1 MVLHYCYKRHRV
13 FSIKLKVSE
22 HEKPNGRDEL
32 VVAKLRGGVCLP
44 LKS

>member
-1 MVLHYCYKRHRV
+1 MALHYCYKGRRV
-13 FSIKLKVSE
+13 VSIELKVSE
-22 HEKPNGRDEL
+22 HEKHNSKDEL